1 MEFVTDRQ
9 YSDIGQNAK
18 GSYNISDFSRV
29 NANVENLVE
38 NVENVETEI
47 QNKMIEKGIAW
58 DDVYKFPYNTEIFVV
73 KMPEYTYNSIPTAE
87 ELTNYLA
94 NVENLTN
101 NFEIQHNLPKTM
113 ENLNIDGANAI
124 EKTLENVYNI
134 FNEAKDNVFSK
145 IERTIWE
152 YTGDFYEGE
161 L

>member
-29 NANVENLVE
+29 NANVENIVE
-38 NVENVETEI
+38 SVKTEI
-47 QNKMIEKGIAW
+47 QNKMAEKGIAW
-58 DDVYKFPYNTEIFVV
+58 DDVYKIPYNTEISIV

-94 NVENLTN
+94 NVENLAN
-101 NFEIQHNLPKTM
+101 NFGIQHNLPKTM

-124 EKTLENVYNI
+124 EKTLENVYNV
-134 FNEAKDNVFSK
+134 FNEAKNNVFSK
-145 IERTIWE
+145 IDRTVWE
-152 YTGDFYEGE
+152 YAGDFYEGE